1 MAKKKKAKTKTRGTP
16 QRQIKIVVPGGLH
29 VADKKVLQKIAD
41 LLTAAGAAPDKGKIA
56 IVDANDLG
64 QPTHKDLETNEVI
77 AKTTCP

>member
-29 VADKKVLQKIAD
+29 AADKKVLQRIAD
-41 LLTAAGAAPDKGKIA
+41 LLTAAGTLPDKGKIT
-56 IVDANDLG
+56 IVDANNLD
-64 QPTHKDLETNEVI
+64 QPTHNDLETNEMM

>member
-41 LLTAAGAAPDKGKIA
+41 LLTAAGAVPTRGKSQSLTRMIS
-56 IVDANDLG
+56 AN
-64 QPTHKDLETNEVI
+64 PRT
-77 AKTTCP
+77 KT

>member
-29 VADKKVLQKIAD
+29 AVDKKVLQGIAD
-41 LLTAAGAAPDKGKIA
+41 LLTAAGAAPDTGKIT
-56 IVDANDLG
+56 IVDANDLD
-64 QPTHKDLETNEVI
+64 QPTQNNLSTNEVT